1 MYFLSI
7 LGLEHFSLS
16 RNLQVRGYKGI
27 ITNSTE
33 VINGWAWN
41 THTHV
46 PKIIVN
52 LKVGGP
58 IMNTI
63 RIWRSQIL

>member
-1 MYFLSI
+1 MD
-7 LGLEHFSLS
+7 ECETH
-16 RNLQVRGYKGI
+16 
-27 ITNSTE
+27 
-33 VINGWAWN
+33 